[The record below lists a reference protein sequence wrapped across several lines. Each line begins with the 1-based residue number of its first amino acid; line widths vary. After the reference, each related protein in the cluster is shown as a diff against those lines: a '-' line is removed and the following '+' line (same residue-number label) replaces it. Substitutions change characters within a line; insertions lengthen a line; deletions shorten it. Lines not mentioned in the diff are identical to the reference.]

1 MSGSK
6 HLEFLL
12 ENRLITTK
20 PSKILDELY
29 ATGKRPFDAGPVSS
43 TEESSGSAQE
53 ETMLLHKSDGKRISE
68 ALGIPELDI
77 ELDRAVW
84 QVEKAL
90 KAEKEL
96 RDEKQELG
104 KASADAKKQKLGEKK

>member
-1 MSGSK
+1 MDNK
-6 HLEFLL
+6 
-12 ENRLITTK
+12 LITAK

-29 ATGKRPFDAGPVSS
+29 ATGKQSFDAGSVSS
-43 TEESSGSAQE
+43 LEESPGLTQE
-53 ETMLLHKSDGKRISE
+53 ERMVLHKSDGKRISE
-68 ALGIPELDI
+68 ALDIPELDV

-96 RDEKQELG
+96 KDEKQELD
-104 KASADAKKQKLGEKK
+104 KASADMKEQKPGRKK

>member
-12 ENRLITTK
+12 EKKLIMPK

-29 ATGKRPFDAGPVSS
+29 STGQQPFDAKSVSS
-43 TEESSGSAQE
+43 LGNASSSMQGEER
-53 ETMLLHKSDGKRISE
+53 MLLHKSNGKRIAE
-68 ALGIPELDI
+68 ALGIPELDV

-96 RDEKQELG
+96 RDEKDLDR
-104 KASADAKKQKLGEKK
+104 ASADPSKKERENNF

>member
-1 MSGSK
+1 LSGSQ

-12 ENRLITTK
+12 ENKLITAK

-29 ATGKRPFDAGPVSS
+29 STGKQPFDAQSILSS
-43 TEESSGSAQE
+43 ENASSAASEEK
-53 ETMLLHKSDGKRISE
+53 MFLNKSNGKRIAE
-68 ALGIPELDI
+68 ALGIPELDV

-96 RDEKQELG
+96 KDEKKELD
-104 KASADAKKQKLGEKK
+104 KVNADPKEKK